1 MTTFEASIPI
11 PPSNNRYYRHFRG
24 HTVISPEGKAYKKT
38 MVELLG
44 QVAPGLSE
52 PVSVSMR
59 VFPKDRR
66 KRDLDNYPKAV
77 FDALT
82 LAGVWVD
89 DKQVEELWIK
99 REKPDKT
106 NPRIEL
112 CLKVIC

>member
-1 MTTFEASIPI
+1 MITFSVPI

-24 HTVISPEGKAYKKT
+24 MTVISPEGKAYKETVVK
-38 MVELLG
+38 LLSAN
-44 QVAPGLSE
+44 APGLDA
-52 PVSVSMR
+52 PLSVSMR
-59 VFPKDRR
+59 VFPKDKR

-89 DKQVEELWIK
+89 DKIVEELWIK